1 MTLVSSVE
9 TEYTRITEKILRESR
24 RMIVCKY
31 TRQNITLSPRTENRQ
46 NQETQH
52 TKSDAGKQ
60 YGVAGSGNRGSNFS
74 ARQTALPFNERDVY
88 LARRRKQRVNYILV
102 NCTSRARRPTTLKY
116 HYYGRG
122 GKCARWSQRI
132 RIITVITL
140 LNTFRVTRLE
150 LSPRHVRGFLHRH
163 AYDNS
168 TSFRAG
174 LFELYAWQLWLRLR
188 TQDFRETAII
198 SPSCYSRFGGCQRV
212 ITAINTQ
219 QAIAHRNTMAFSVV
233 VRHPYANGRRVLT
246 DLIASFAPAI
256 LHGATPCNAVSFTRV
271 NKPALTVKKSA
282 FKPKCAS
289 IVPIVAS

>member
-1 MTLVSSVE
+1 MQIRKISIISMTLVSSVE

-174 LFELYAWQLWLRLR
+174 LFELYA
-188 TQDFRETAII
+188 
-198 SPSCYSRFGGCQRV
+198 
-212 ITAINTQ
+212 
-219 QAIAHRNTMAFSVV
+219 
-233 VRHPYANGRRVLT
+233 
-246 DLIASFAPAI
+246 
-256 LHGATPCNAVSFTRV
+256 
-271 NKPALTVKKSA
+271 
-282 FKPKCAS
+282 
-289 IVPIVAS
+289 